1 LTAQAATTRRNV
13 VRAFAG
19 AGAAVGLGAAGTALA
34 ACGGPARAAGSAK
47 GKVVK
52 YQGSVGVVTPLE
64 LAESLGYLGDV
75 RLEWIGNSISG
86 PQDIQATV
94 TGDTDIGGAFNGA
107 IIRLV
112 AAGASITSLY
122 GYYGIDAKIWNG
134 FYVREDSGI
143 RGVKDLRGKAIGANT
158 IGGQTEDVLKLRLR
172 QAGLPDDAAQLVV
185 VPPVSAEAS
194 LRSGQLDVAVLG
206 GTLRDLALS
215 RGGIRPVF
223 TDYGL
228 LGAFTCGCHVMR
240 DQFIRDHPDTV
251 RAVVSG
257 VARAVAWS
265 QTQPRARV
273 IRQFARVIDGRGRQ
287 EDTSQLKFWLG
298 YGIAERGGVVTARE
312 FDVWRDRLVDEG
324 IVGSHEARTAD
335 LYTNRFNPYAPGGA
349 V

>member
-1 LTAQAATTRRNV
+1 MTSHGTGLPRRRL
-13 VRAFAG
+13 VRALAG
-19 AGAAVGLGAAGTALA
+19 AGAAAGLGAAAA
-34 ACGGPARAAGSAK
+34 ACGGPASATGTPK
-47 GKVVK
+47 GKVVR
-52 YQGSVGVVTPLE
+52 YQGNVGAVIPLE

-75 RLEWIGNSISG
+75 RLDWIGNSISG

-107 IIRLV
+107 IIRLI
-112 AAGASITSLY
+112 AAGAPITSLY
-122 GYYGIDAKIWNG
+122 GYYGINARIWSG
-134 FYVREDSGI
+134 FYVRENSPI
-143 RGVKDLRGKAIGANT
+143 RTVRDLRGRSIGANT
-158 IGGQTEDVLKLRLR
+158 IGGQTEDVLKLRLK

-223 TDYGL
+223 TDYQV
-228 LGAFTCGCHVMR
+228 LGTFTCGCNVMR
-240 DQFIRDHPDTV
+240 DKFIRDHPDTV
-251 RAVVSG
+251 RTVVSG
-257 VARAVAWS
+257 VARAVAWT

-273 IRQFARVIDGRGRQ
+273 IEQFVRVIERRGRQ

-298 YGIAERGGVVTARE
+298 YGIAERGAVIAERE
-312 FDVWRDRLVDEG
+312 FTVWRDRLVAEG
-324 IVGSHEARTAD
+324 IVGRHEARTAE
-335 LYTNRFNPYAPGGA
+335 LYTNRFNPYARGGA